1 MKIFLEAFR
10 KEFRSIF
17 DYAGMMIL
25 LFIGPVFLTMFFGGV
40 YVNDYVNDIPV
51 AILDEDGSGLSNTIS
66 SSFLSNER
74 FDVEYYPDNR
84 KDLEE
89 LLYDGDAHMGII
101 IPEGFE
107 SGASVGDPKE
117 ILVVTDGTNIVVSN
131 NAYAQAATIIQTIA
145 VGVEIKVI
153 EAKGVLPQITKN
165 LALSF
170 NIGER
175 VLYDSKMR
183 YMNYLIA
190 CYLAVFFQQLMLSS
204 MGSKFIRS
212 KEYIASGNTTQKA
225 LGVMAS
231 CVAGIMP
238 SMLLGLAGIKYIF
251 HVPVIGSLWTTVL
264 LTILF
269 AFAITG
275 LSMVLASFTKERV
288 EYAKISYMLSLPT
301 FVLAGCVWPL
311 EQMPDALRITTRAV
325 WPLIGYAKNVQ
336 EIFIKGKEFGAVV
349 PDIIY
354 LFVFGA
360 VWLYIGVKIFDRS
373 FGSEEAVIDSND
385 NMDHSLMHAN

>member
-10 KEFRSIF
+10 REFRSIF
-17 DYAGMMIL
+17 DYPGMMIL
-25 LFIGPVFLTMFFGGV
+25 LFIGPVFLTMYFGGV
-40 YVNDYVNDIPV
+40 YVNDYINDIPI
-51 AILDEDGSGLSNTIS
+51 AIVDEDGSGLSNTIS

-74 FDVEYYPDNR
+74 FDIEYYPNSR
-84 KDLEE
+84 QDLEE

-107 SGASVGDPKE
+107 SGVSKGDPKE

-145 VGVEIKVI
+145 AGVEIKVI
-153 EAKGVLPQITKN
+153 EANGVLPQIAKN
-165 LALSF
+165 LALSM

-175 VLYDSKMR
+175 VLYDPKMR
-183 YMNYLIA
+183 YMNYLIV
-190 CYLAVFFQQLMLSS
+190 CYWAVFFQQLMLSS

-212 KEYIASGNTTQKA
+212 KEYISSGNTMQKS
-225 LGVMAS
+225 LGVMVS

-238 SMLLGLAGIKYIF
+238 SMFLGLAGIRYIF
-251 HVPVIGSLWTTVL
+251 HVPIIGSLLTTGL
-264 LTILF
+264 LTLLF

-275 LSMVLASFTKERV
+275 MSMILASFTKKRL

-301 FVLAGCVWPL
+301 FVLAGCVWPI
-311 EQMPDALRITTRAV
+311 EQIPDELRILTRAL

-336 EIFIKGKEFGAVV
+336 EIFIKGKEFSAVL

-354 LFVFGA
+354 LIGFGI
-360 VWLYIGVKIFDRS
+360 VWLFIGVKVYSKTFS
-373 FGSEEAVIDSND
+373 KAGPVIALEKNIS
-385 NMDHSLMHAN
+385 